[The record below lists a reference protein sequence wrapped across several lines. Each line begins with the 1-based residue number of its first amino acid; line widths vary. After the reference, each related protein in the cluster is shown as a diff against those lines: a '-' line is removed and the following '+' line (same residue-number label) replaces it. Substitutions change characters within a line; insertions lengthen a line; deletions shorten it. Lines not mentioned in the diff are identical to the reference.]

1 MKRLMSMTL
10 AAATA
15 LSIAVTPA
23 PAAADSDDLVKVL
36 GGLLILGATAKV
48 IEDRRDRR
56 RAKSARV
63 QQEDYPRIIDGQLR
77 NPSRA
82 KGPKA
87 GRGYKRHA
95 LPNRCLRTLE
105 TSRRDRSVYGLRC
118 LSRHYQHV
126 SKLPEHCAIRVRTH
140 RGIRTVFGARCLKRD
155 GWRVAGLH

>member
-1 MKRLMSMTL
+1 MKRITSITL

-23 PAAADSDDLVKVL
+23 PAAADNSDLVKVL

-48 IEDRRDRR
+48 IEDRKDRK
-56 RAKSARV
+56 AKAARI
-63 QQEDYPRIIDGQLR
+63 QQDEYPPVIDGQLR
-77 NPSRA
+77 NPNRA

-87 GRGYKRHA
+87 GRGYKRNA
-95 LPNRCLRTLE
+95 LPQRCLRTLE

-126 SKLPEHCAIRVRTH
+126 SKLPEHCAIRVRTD
-140 RGIRTVFGARCLKRD
+140 RGIRTVFGARCLRRD